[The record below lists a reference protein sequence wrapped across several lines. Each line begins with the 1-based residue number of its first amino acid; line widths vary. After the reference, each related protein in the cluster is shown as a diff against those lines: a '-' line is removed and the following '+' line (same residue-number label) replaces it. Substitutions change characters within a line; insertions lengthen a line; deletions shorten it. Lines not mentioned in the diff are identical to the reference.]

1 MQKTN
6 QQSGDCNDN
15 DANINPETIWLLDVD
30 GDGYHEKLYIAL
42 PSCAAPQDGRNYINN
57 SKGQDCNDNDATYN
71 PETVWV
77 KDADGDGYYIG
88 EPYTGCFFIFQPG
101 YVQKT
106 NQQLGDC
113 DDGNAAIHCQF
124 NIMLM
129 EIKMVMVPQRWLC
142 FAQPLRLWDIQPII
156 RIAMTMYSNASGQA
170 TLTVSQVNL
179 IIQ

>member
-1 MQKTN
+1 MQKTD
-6 QQSGDCNDN
+6 QQPGDCNDN
-15 DANINPETIWLLDVD
+15 DANINLETIWLLDVD
-30 GDGYHEKLYIAL
+30 GDGYHEKLYIVL

-106 NQQLGDC
+106 NQQPGDC
-113 DDGNAAIHCQF
+113 NDNDANINLETIWLLDVDGDGYHEKLY
-124 NIMLM
+124 MHYPHVLLLRM
-129 EIKMVMVPQRWLC
+129 EGTISIIQKGRIVMTMMQH
-142 FAQPLRLWDIQPII
+142 II
-156 RIAMTMYSNASGQA
+156 RKLFG
-170 TLTVSQVNL
+170 
-179 IIQ
+179 